1 MKVTVDSVNLIGV
14 ESGHKDSGWEQIER
28 EQSVFRLRV
37 VLILTHNLTAS
48 VIEVTHQGRAEFG
61 KSNRLS
67 AFLSPAEGANRRRIE
82 LSQGAILSRPPSL
95 FLATK

>member
-37 VLILTHNLTAS
+37 VLILTHNLAAS
-48 VIEVTHQGRAEFG
+48 VIEVAHQGRAEFG
-61 KSNRLS
+61 KKQP
-67 AFLSPAEGANRRRIE
+67 AFCFPKPCRGSKQTQE
-82 LSQGAILSRPPSL
+82 
-95 FLATK
+95 